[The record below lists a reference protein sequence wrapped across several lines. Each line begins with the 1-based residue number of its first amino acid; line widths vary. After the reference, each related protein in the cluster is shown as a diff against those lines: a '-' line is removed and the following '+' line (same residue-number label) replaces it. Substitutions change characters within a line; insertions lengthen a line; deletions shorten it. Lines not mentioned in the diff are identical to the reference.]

1 MIKSLKHEP
10 THLKEI
16 RAMISDR
23 ALELA
28 PRDKQLRRVLH
39 LWITAELKQYIGVR
53 LFEEIPAETLELCK
67 NLVATYGD
75 KWVCAFELPPL
86 RIEVNK
92 NSNQ

>member
-1 MIKSLKHEP
+1 MIKPLKCEP

-28 PRDKQLRRVLH
+28 PRDK
-39 LWITAELKQYIGVR
+39 
-53 LFEEIPAETLELCK
+53 
-67 NLVATYGD
+67 
-75 KWVCAFELPPL
+75 WVCAFELPSL